1 MYKPVNGGEQEIRTR
16 AVYNMAMILKGSG
29 VNPGA
34 II

>member
-1 MYKPVNGGEQEIRTR
+1 MEAGSEGAKEIRTR